1 VTDRAVTD
9 RAVTDRAVAAGTG
22 RPLDVG
28 RRRVVVGI
36 RGLTVVIGLRSALV
50 GAAFF
55 VATLGFVLLALTL
68 GDFPLTPAEV
78 VGVVTGQVHGLSS
91 TVVLEWRLP
100 RALAAVL
107 FGAALAVAGGI
118 FQTVTRNP
126 LASPDIIGLANGSF
140 TGMLVALLALGG
152 SWPLLTAGSLIG
164 GLLAAVLIYL
174 LAYRGG
180 LHGFR
185 FIVVGIGISAMLAS
199 VNTWMLL
206 RAELETALFASAWG
220 AGTLNSVTAA
230 TAVPAGLCVVLLL
243 ALLPLVTPG
252 IRQLDLGDDVASATG
267 VAVGRARLA
276 AITLAVCLVSVV
288 TAVAGPIAFVA
299 LAAPQI
305 TRRLTR
311 SPGIPLVTT
320 GVVGG
325 ALLLGSDLIAQHV
338 IPLTVPVGVVTV
350 VLGGSYLVWLLIHES
365 RRRA

>member
-1 VTDRAVTD
+1 MTDRAATD
-9 RAVTDRAVAAGTG
+9 RAATDRAVAAGTG

-78 VGVVTGQVHGLSS
+78 VGVVTGQVHGLSG

-118 FQTVTRNP
+118 FQTVARNP

>member
-1 VTDRAVTD
+1 VTA
-9 RAVTDRAVAAGTG
+9 
-22 RPLDVG
+22 LDLG
-28 RRRVVVGI
+28 RRRVVVSI
-36 RGLTVVIGLRSALV
+36 RGLSVVIGVRSALV
-50 GAAFF
+50 GSIIALVTVILA
-55 VATLGFVLLALTL
+55 LLALAL
-68 GDFPLTPAEV
+68 GDFPLGLAEV
-78 VGVVTGQVHGLSS
+78 VGVLTGQVDALPRI
-91 TVVLEWRLP
+91 VVLEWRLP
-100 RALAAVL
+100 RAGAAVL
-107 FGAALAVAGGI
+107 FGAALAVAGAI
-118 FQTVTRNP
+118 FQSVTRNP

-140 TGMLVALLALGG
+140 TGMLVALLLLGG

-206 RAELETALFASAWG
+206 RVELETALFASAWG

-230 TAVPAGLCVVLLL
+230 TAVPAGICIVLLL
-243 ALLPLVTPG
+243 ALLPLVAPAL
-252 IRQLDLGDDVASATG
+252 RQLDLGDDAASATG

-276 AITLAVCLVSVV
+276 AIVLAVCLVSVV

-305 TRRLTR
+305 ARRLTR

-320 GVVGG
+320 GIVGG

-350 VLGGSYLVWLLIHES
+350 VIGGGYLVWLLIHES

>member
-1 VTDRAVTD
+1 MT
-9 RAVTDRAVAAGTG
+9 GTVSTG
-22 RPLDVG
+22 PVSTLDVG
-28 RRRVVVGI
+28 RRRIVLGI

-50 GAAFF
+50 GVLVLLVTVFLA
-55 VATLGFVLLALTL
+55 LLALAL
-68 GDFPLTPAEV
+68 GDFPLTLAEV
-78 VGVVTGQVHGLSS
+78 VGVVTGQVDGLPRI
-91 TVVLEWRLP
+91 VVLEWRLP
-100 RALAAVL
+100 RAMAAVL
-107 FGAALAVAGGI
+107 FGAALAVAGAI

-140 TGMLVALLALGG
+140 TGMLVALLVLGG

-164 GLLAAVLIYL
+164 GLAAAVLIYL

-206 RAELETALFASAWG
+206 RVELETALFASAWG

-230 TAVPAGLCVVLLL
+230 TAVPAGLSIVLLL
-243 ALLPLVTPG
+243 ALVPLVAPAV
-252 IRQLDLGDDVASATG
+252 RQLDLGDDAASATG

-276 AITLAVCLVSVV
+276 AIALAVCLVSVV

-305 TRRLTR
+305 TRRLTAT
-311 SPGIPLVTT
+311 PGIPFVTT
-320 GVVGG
+320 GIVGG

>member
-1 VTDRAVTD
+1 MSA
-9 RAVTDRAVAAGTG
+9 
-22 RPLDVG
+22 LDVG
-28 RRRVVVGI
+28 RRRVIVGV
-36 RGLTVVIGLRSALV
+36 RGVSVVIGLRSAVV
-50 GAAFF
+50 GLIGA
-55 VATLGFVLLALTL
+55 VATVLLLFLALAL
-68 GDFPLTPAEV
+68 GDFPLTLTEV
-78 VGVVTGQVHGLSS
+78 VGVLTGQGDALPRI
-91 TVVLEWRLP
+91 VVVEWRLP
-100 RALAAVL
+100 RASAAVL
-107 FGAALAVAGGI
+107 FGAALAVAGAI

-140 TGMLVALLALGG
+140 TGMLVALLVLGG

-185 FIVVGIGISAMLAS
+185 FIVVGIGVSAMLAS

-206 RAELETALFASAWG
+206 RVELETALFASAWG
-220 AGTLNSVTAA
+220 AGTLNSVTAT
-230 TAVPAGLCVVLLL
+230 TAVPAGLSVVLLL
-243 ALLPLVTPG
+243 ALVPLIAPAM
-252 IRQLDLGDDVASATG
+252 RQLDLGDDVASATG

-276 AITLAVCLVSVV
+276 AIALAVCLVSVV

-305 TRRLTR
+305 ARRLTR
-311 SPGIPLVTT
+311 SPAIPLVMT
-320 GVVGG
+320 GIVGG

-350 VLGGSYLVWLLIHES
+350 VIGGGYLVWLLIHES

>member
-1 VTDRAVTD
+1 VTRNALNRMSPAISARSGLVGLG
-9 RAVTDRAVAAGTG
+9 VAAII
-22 RPLDVG
+22 
-28 RRRVVVGI
+28 VV
-36 RGLTVVIGLRSALV
+36 LL
-50 GAAFF
+50 
-55 VATLGFVLLALTL
+55 LLALTL
-68 GDFPLTPAEV
+68 GDFPVTPAEV
-78 VGVVTGQVHGLSS
+78 IGAVTGRLDGLPRI
-91 TVVLEWRLP
+91 VVLEWRLP
-100 RALAAVL
+100 RAAAAVL
-107 FGAALAVAGGI
+107 FGAALAVAGAI

-152 SWPLLTAGSLIG
+152 SWPLLTAGSLVG
-164 GLLAAVLIYL
+164 GLLAAVAIYL

-220 AGTLNSVTAA
+220 AGTLNAVTAA
-230 TAVPAGLCVVLLL
+230 TAVPAGICIVVLLV
-243 ALLPLVTPG
+243 LLPPIVPAV
-252 IRQLDLGDDVASATG
+252 RQLDLGDDSASATG
-267 VAVGRARLA
+267 VAVGRTRLT

-305 TRRLTR
+305 TRRLTG
-311 SPGIPLVTT
+311 SPGIPFALS
-320 GVVGG
+320 GLVGG
-325 ALLLGSDLIAQHV
+325 ALLLCSDLIAQHL

-350 VLGGSYLVWLLIHES
+350 VLGGGYLVWLLIHES

>member
-1 VTDRAVTD
+1 VTA
-9 RAVTDRAVAAGTG
+9 
-22 RPLDVG
+22 LDVG
-28 RRRVVVGI
+28 RRRLVLGI
-36 RGLTVVIGLRSALV
+36 RGFSLVIGVRSAVVGLIVTLV
-50 GAAFF
+50 TVF
-55 VATLGFVLLALTL
+55 LGLLALAL
-68 GDFPLTPAEV
+68 GDFPITIAEV
-78 VGVVTGQVHGLSS
+78 VGVRTGQVDALPR

-100 RALAAVL
+100 RAAAAVL
-107 FGAALAVAGGI
+107 FGAALAVAGAI

-140 TGMLVALLALGG
+140 TGMLVALLVLGG

-206 RAELETALFASAWG
+206 RVELETALFASAWG
-220 AGTLNSVTAA
+220 AGTLNSVTAL
-230 TAVPAGLCVVLLL
+230 TAVPAGLCIVLLL
-243 ALLPLVTPG
+243 ALLPLVAPAM
-252 IRQLDLGDDVASATG
+252 RQLDLGDDASSASG
-267 VAVGRARLA
+267 VAVGRARLL

-311 SPGIPLVTT
+311 SPGIPLVPT
-320 GVVGG
+320 GLVGG
-325 ALLLGSDLIAQHV
+325 ALLLASDLIAQHA

-350 VLGGSYLVWLLIHES
+350 VLGGGYLVWLLIHES
-365 RRRA
+365 RRRV

>member
-1 VTDRAVTD
+1 MTAGTTTART
-9 RAVTDRAVAAGTG
+9 TTAGTG
-22 RPLDVG
+22 SALDVG
-28 RRRVVVGI
+28 RRRIVLRF
-36 RGLTVVIGLRSALV
+36 RGLTMVVGLRSALV
-50 GAAFF
+50 GSLMLLTT
-55 VATLGFVLLALTL
+55 VVLALIALAL

-78 VGVVTGQVHGLSS
+78 VGVVTGQVDGLPRI
-91 TVVLEWRLP
+91 VVLEWRLP
-100 RALAAVL
+100 RATAAVL
-107 FGAALAVAGGI
+107 FGAALAVAGAI

-140 TGMLVALLALGG
+140 TGMLVALLVLGG

-164 GLLAAVLIYL
+164 GLAAAILIYL

-199 VNTWMLL
+199 INTWMLL
-206 RAELETALFASAWG
+206 RVELETALFASAWG

-230 TAVPAGLCVVLLL
+230 TAVPAGLCIVLLL
-243 ALLPLVTPG
+243 ALVPLVAPAV
-252 IRQLDLGDDVASATG
+252 RQLDLGDDAASATG
-267 VAVGRARLA
+267 VAVGRARLT
-276 AITLAVCLVSVV
+276 AIAVAVCLVSVV

-305 TRRLTR
+305 TRRLAGT
-311 SPGIPLVTT
+311 PGIPFVTT
-320 GVVGG
+320 GIVGG